1 MVPSLIL
8 CPVDFSAATALLVGY
23 AATLARATGAELRL
37 LHVCEPADQLPRLAG
52 ECEARHLLDDWEHTA
67 RLAGTR
73 RVSTAVRAGEAAVE
87 IVAEA
92 AHYAADLIVI
102 GAHGCTNL
110 SRFLMGSTVEQV
122 LRRAPCATLLLENGA
137 RAASPAYPLSLPE

>member
-37 LHVCEPADQLPRLAG
+37 LHVCESAGLLPGPAT
-52 ECEARHLLDDWEHTA
+52 ESEVRHLLSDWQRTA
-67 RLAGTR
+67 TLAGTS
-73 RVSTAVRAGEAAVE
+73 RVSTAVRAGEASVE

-92 AHYAADLIVI
+92 TSYLADLIVI

-110 SRFLMGSTVEQV
+110 SRFLVGSTAEQV
-122 LRRAPCATLLLENGA
+122 LRRAPCATLLLDGARSANGA
-137 RAASPAYPLSLPE
+137 SLV

>member
-1 MVPSLIL
+1 MVHSLIL

-37 LHVCEPADQLPRLAG
+37 LHVRESAG
-52 ECEARHLLDDWEHTA
+52 QWPGATTESEARRLLRDWQRTA
-67 RLAGTR
+67 CLAGTP
-73 RVSTAVRAGEAAVE
+73 RVSTALRAGEAAAE
-87 IVAEA
+87 IVADA
-92 AHYAADLIVI
+92 TSYLADLIVI

-122 LRRAPCATLLLENGA
+122 LRCAPCATLLLDQPSGA
-137 RAASPAYPLSLPE
+137 RLASPA